1 MTLYSNI
8 DINTILVQKKG
19 TIHNPYRETIL
30 PDNGKTVSIMG
41 PSKKG
46 KAFYPQGFDT
56 YSGSNGPTFAEVI
69 GEVHDH
75 YKEYQGRINSNFAAY
90 SALTSGGQVNYTRLL
105 GLNHDSFI
113 GKPGFKIGEAGSL
126 TNRIYAF
133 GAEFRKKDDID
144 LTRFNYAMLEGLSD
158 TGGVYKLKVGFLI
171 TKPEITVNILNGYNE
186 YEEAID
192 NSSGGNL
199 RLYSLKL
206 TGMPVNSVN
215 TVIPQNDDL
224 VLDAL
229 NIAQKIPEKIYFNFD
244 KTSEYYFE
252 RVLNK
257 NIHRLDEFG
266 YVLYSFE
273 DINDEFFYCIKNDEA
288 DQANN
293 LKYFIEELIA
303 NDYKDFNQEY
313 THATSPWFVS
323 QGFYLENE
331 TNDRSNLKDRIV
343 KLFRVHSVS
352 DGESGN
358 NYFIK
363 IVPNNLGDDNSW
375 ASFNLYV
382 YNRNRNLNDP
392 LESFLSLSLKE
403 SDENYILRKIG
414 DYQNYFDA
422 NGSERI
428 VNKGLYSR
436 ISKYIWIEVSKDVEM
451 QNIAKET
458 IPCGFIEKRKYN
470 EVVGLQSANYHVPAI
485 LFDASTKNISGNHSW
500 GHNIFNLNEDK
511 LYSAYRLEK
520 LSGIQN
526 VDNTNTTFSTLSS
539 DKDFKVLKQNTQSP
553 FKKSKEKYLP
563 DFYFQD
569 LDLNPSLTNEDIFH
583 LEKITLFNVKKEEVI
598 RQCWELSTYDRKGTI
613 LKSLDANSKYFEELN
628 INPNN
633 LITTN
638 NHPFYYYQLSRE
650 KNFVNN
656 EELTD
661 SIEIL
666 RNNQNYISFVAEMSG
681 GFDGL
686 NIFDIDQVAM
696 TQKGIENNS
705 YIREL
710 YQYGL
715 EIMSSREQCLN
726 DIIHLCGIFDE
737 EIQSSINK
745 KLDENDYRSK
755 PVYILDK
762 PFYDDNENIIDC
774 HQMLQ
779 RSQNNPD
786 YKWSDFVFSYSTE
799 KGKLVNINNSLQN
812 WQKKINDSSYVSTFA
827 NYINVEI
834 KSGGGLGFDNDKS
847 YDIFVPAS
855 ILAVRRILS
864 DNLTLSITDNE
875 SALTDIEGNKISQV
889 LNRTNEL
896 DPKFEYLKKEYV
908 KYITNIA
915 IASKDING
923 GLKFYTSKTNA
934 FIDNSNNQS
943 LRSLLLVRLILN
955 EIKRNAAKLGI
966 RSVFG
971 DVKSKKETILR
982 YNQLYTG
989 LMNSIVATGIIKDY
1003 QLKLDEY
1010 STSEDDLLNNT
1021 IRGEIF
1027 VEFNGQNIFATNDQP
1042 SKITVKI

>member
-1 MTLYSNI
+1 MALYSNI
-8 DINTILVQKKG
+8 GINTIKFENKG
-19 TIHNPYRETIL
+19 TTPSPYDETIL
-30 PDNGKTVSIMG
+30 TDNGKTVSIMG

-46 KAFYPQGFDT
+46 KAFYPQGYT
-56 YSGSNGPTFAEVI
+56 SYPNFAESSGDI
-69 GEVHDH
+69 FTH

-126 TNRIYAF
+126 TNRIYVF
-133 GAEFRKKDDID
+133 GAEFEKKDNDD
-144 LTRFNYAMLEGLSD
+144 LTRFNYAMLEGLTDMS
-158 TGGVYKLKVGFLI
+158 GVYKLKVGFLI
-171 TKPEITVNILNGYNE
+171 TKPGITINITNDYNK
-186 YEEAID
+186 YED
-192 NSSGGNL
+192 TTDSNDVNL

-206 TGMPVNSVN
+206 TGMPGDSVD
-215 TVIPQNDDL
+215 TVIPQNDDI
-224 VLDAL
+224 VLDVL
-229 NIAQKIPEKIYFNFD
+229 NITQKIPEKIYFNFD

-273 DINDEFFYCIKNDEA
+273 DINDEFFYCIKNDET

-293 LKYFIEELIA
+293 LKYFTEELETD
-303 NDYKDFNQEY
+303 DYKDFNKEY

-331 TNDRSNLKDRIV
+331 TDDRSNLKDRIV
-343 KLFRVHSVS
+343 KLFRVHSIT

-358 NYFIK
+358 DYFIK
-363 IVPNNLGDDNSW
+363 IVPNNLGDDNQW
-375 ASFNLYV
+375 ASFGLYI
-382 YNRNRNLNDP
+382 YDRNSNSP
-392 LESFLSLSLKE
+392 LESFPSLNLKE

-458 IPCGFIEKRKYN
+458 IPCGFIEKRKYKN
-470 EVVGLQSANYHVPAI
+470 TPNIDLQSTNHHIPAI
-485 LFDASTKNISGNHSW
+485 LFDASTNKISVNHSW
-500 GHNIFNLNEDK
+500 GHNIFNLNGDK
-511 LYSAYRLEK
+511 QYSSYRLET
-520 LSGIQN
+520 LSNIQN
-526 VDNTNTTFSTLSS
+526 VDNTTFSTLSS
-539 DKDFKVLKQNTQSP
+539 DRIFKVLKQNNQFP

-563 DFYFQD
+563 GFYFQD
-569 LDLNPSLTNEDIFH
+569 LDLNSSLSNEDIFH
-583 LEKITLFNVKKEEVI
+583 LEKITLFNVKNDNTT

-613 LKSLDANSKYFEELN
+613 LNNLDTNSKYFNELDIN
-628 INPNN
+628 IDIAPG
-633 LITTN
+633 
-638 NHPFYYYQLSRE
+638 NHPFYYYQLSRQ
-650 KNFVNN
+650 KNFIN
-656 EELTD
+656 EDKSID

-666 RNNQNYISFVAEMSG
+666 GSNQNYISFVAEMSG

-737 EIQSSINK
+737 EIQSSINR

-786 YKWSDFVFSYSTE
+786 YKWSDFVFSYSSTQ
-799 KGKLVNINNSLQN
+799 GNLINFNNCLQY
-812 WQKKINDSSYVSTFA
+812 WQRKINDSSYISSFA

-834 KSGGGLGFDNDKS
+834 INGGGLGFDNDKI
-847 YDIFVPAS
+847 YDIFIPAS
-855 ILAVRRILS
+855 VLAVRRILS
-864 DNLTLSITDNE
+864 ENLTLNITDNE
-875 SALTDIEGNKISQV
+875 NALTDIEGNNITQV
-889 LNRTNEL
+889 LNRL
-896 DPKFEYLKKEYV
+896 DENDTKFEYLKKEYV
-908 KYITNIA
+908 RYTTNIA
-915 IASKDING
+915 IASKDINV
-923 GLKFYTSKTNA
+923 GLKFCTSKTNA

-955 EIKRNAAKLGI
+955 EIKRNAANLGI

-982 YNQLYTG
+982 YNQLYTS

-1010 STSEDDLLNNT
+1010 STSEDDLLNNI